1 MLMGVVV
8 LMVRPAV
15 FSHIKTG
22 KRGKNM
28 HRRFIVLTAAIS
40 VLCLIIGSSQLKA
53 HAFTVP
59 RIYGNDRYLTAV
71 EIAKTGWTSS
81 ANIVLATGLDYPDA
95 LSATPLAKQ
104 LNAPIL
110 LTEKNSLRPEALT
123 EIKNLKPANAYIVGG
138 TGVISD
144 VVKKSLES
152 IGIKCTRLAGSDRYG
167 TALNVAQYMA
177 SNFSMSSEVFLVT
190 GINFPDAS
198 SIASI
203 AGIRNMPILLLPK
216 SGVPDSIKSYIKTQK
231 ITKAYVVGGSGV
243 ISDAAASSIPCA
255 NERVWGSDRY
265 GTNSAVLNRFSGDFN
280 FNLSYLTTGENFP
293 DALAG
298 SALAAATKSPVILTS
313 IVPEKATVDIVNSNI
328 SAIKNLKALGGEA
341 IVPYSTYNT
350 LYPWISS
357 ISDLSGTIYQ
367 SQKFTLPQ
375 YVTANLTN
383 GSTAQVVVSWNPST
397 VNTVA
402 AGTYTFKGT
411 VDEYGKTV
419 TYTLNINP
427 GNAIMGTED
436 PTVTADKMAAF
447 LTARNPGILSNI
459 NPDPA
464 NPTLTVQQFCQL
476 YLDEGAKEGVR
487 GDIAFAQSIKETGN
501 FKFTGMSNSQWN
513 NYAGLGVTGA
523 GFINGI
529 EVDEKFTD
537 GVTIL
542 KNTNGDWVGIK
553 FDTPALGVRAQI
565 QHLKGYASTQP
576 LNNPLVDPRYSLL
589 THAIAPYWEGLDGRW
604 AVPGDGYGESVM
616 QIFQNIKSYGN

>member
-28 HRRFIVLTAAIS
+28 HRRFIILAAAIS

-53 HAFTVP
+53 YAFTVP

-123 EIKNLKPANAYIVGG
+123 EIKNLKPANAYIIGG

-144 VVKKSLES
+144 GVKNSLES
-152 IGIKCTRLAGSDRYG
+152 IGIKCTRLSDSDRYG
-167 TALNVAQYMA
+167 TALKVAQYMA
-177 SNFSMSSEVFLVT
+177 SNFSMSSEAAMVT
-190 GINFPDAS
+190 GVNFPDAL
-198 SIASI
+198 SIASA

-216 SGVPDSIKSYIKTQK
+216 SGVPDSIKSYITNQK
-231 ITKAYVVGGSGV
+231 ITKAYVIGGSGV
-243 ISDAAASSIPCA
+243 ISDSAASSIPCA

-265 GTNSAVLNRFSGDFN
+265 GTNNAVLTRFSGDFN
-280 FNLSYLTTGENFP
+280 FNLSYLATGEDFP

-313 IVPEKATVDIVNSNI
+313 KVPEKATVDIVSANI

-357 ISDLSGTIYQ
+357 IDDITKMGYLQ
-367 SQKFTLPQ
+367 QKITLPGT
-375 YVTANLTN
+375 VTAKLTN
-383 GSTAQVVVSWNPST
+383 GSTAQVPVSWNPST
-397 VNTVA
+397 VNTTVK
-402 AGTYTFKGT
+402 GTYIFKGT
-411 VDEYGKTV
+411 VEDYTKTI
-419 TYTLNINP
+419 TYTLTISDNVHSII
-427 GNAIMGTED
+427 GAED
-436 PTVTADKMAAF
+436 TSVTADKMADF
-447 LTARNPGILSNI
+447 LRSHNGSILTMI

-464 NPTLTVQQFCQL
+464 KPQLTVEQFCQL
-476 YLDEGAKEGVR
+476 YLDEGNSEGVR
-487 GDIAFAQSIKETGN
+487 GDIAFAQSIKETGY
-501 FKFTGMSNSQWN
+501 FKFGGQVLPQQY
-513 NYAGLGVTGA
+513 NYAGIGATNGSPVGA
-523 GFINGI
+523 GAW
-529 EVDEKFTD
+529 FTD
-537 GVTIL
+537 QRE
-542 KNTNGDWVGIK
+542 GI
-553 FDTPALGVRAQI
+553 RAQI
-565 QHLKGYASTQP
+565 QHLKGYATKDP
-576 LNNPLVDPRYSLL
+576 LVNTCVDPRYSLL
-589 THAIAPYWEGLDGRW
+589 DLGCAPYWEDLDGRW
-604 AVPGDGYGESVM
+604 AVPGDGYGESILE
-616 QIFQNIKSYGN
+616 IFQNVKSYGN